1 MDDSSIR
8 PMAHS
13 QSNPIYA
20 AAGHKSESPIQETM
34 FPEIQRPDSSPSAA
48 SDAQRSRGNS
58 DAENDNAAGYRMM
71 AGRLRS
77 ASRKFETS
85 SIPVGMWHVTG
96 SLASSAPSL
105 ADIRKG
111 SYGSDGWSTEG
122 QLKEMDRRASIGR
135 RQSSSHGENGALS
148 GVTEHQRPN
157 EDDAMSDRDR
167 HTGGFE
173 ESTELKDIVD
183 KPTVHGGSG
192 SVLASKSAVVE
203 AGFQYRTDPFENGYQ
218 FPPKHT
224 WSEATVIGLKAF
236 WKFSITPLGFL
247 VVLYGCNVVAWGGM
261 LFLLLCNASPVM
273 CSPTCNDINSP
284 RRVWVEIDSQ
294 IINALF
300 CVTGFG
306 LIPWRFRD
314 LYYLLKYR
322 LQKDELSLR
331 RLAGI
336 HRNWFRLEG
345 SSKLPITI
353 GPENVQAESPNF
365 PPNAVPY
372 PLDSIPNAPLTGNR
386 APATS
391 LWKLDYVIWMYVWNT
406 FLQAVLSGIMWG
418 LNRYNRPSWTTG
430 LFVALACIVAALG
443 GIMVFIEG
451 KKIKGIEGVPVSD
464 EDQER
469 LKRDREM
476 GIVHF
481 NNLKDEKPKPK
492 KPKKSHPLM
501 FRRSHKAGEGV
512 ELVENIVPQSGTV
525 PTAS

>member
-1 MDDSSIR
+1 MW
-8 PMAHS
+8 
-13 QSNPIYA
+13 
-20 AAGHKSESPIQETM
+20 
-34 FPEIQRPDSSPSAA
+34 
-48 SDAQRSRGNS
+48 DA
-58 DAENDNAAGYRMM
+58 
-71 AGRLRS
+71 
-77 ASRKFETS
+77 
-85 SIPVGMWHVTG
+85 TG

-105 ADIRKG
+105 AEIRRG
-111 SYGSDGWSTEG
+111 SYGSDGWSIQG
-122 QLKEMDRRASIGR
+122 QLKERDRRASIGR
-135 RQSSSHGENGALS
+135 RQSLSHGENGALS
-148 GVTEHQRPN
+148 GVDEHPRLGETN
-157 EDDAMSDRDR
+157 EDDAMVYRER
-167 HTGGFE
+167 HTGGVE
-173 ESTELKDIVD
+173 ESTEFKDVMD
-183 KPTVHGGSG
+183 QPTVQSGSH
-192 SVLASKSAVVE
+192 SVLAPKSAAVE
-203 AGFQYRTDPFENGYQ
+203 TGFHRGTDPFENGYQ

-236 WKFSITPLGFL
+236 WKFFITPLGFI

-261 LFLLLCNASPVM
+261 LFLLLCNASPAM

-284 RRVWVEIDSQ
+284 RRIWVEIDSQ

-322 LQKDELSLR
+322 FQKDELSLR

-345 SSKLPITI
+345 SSKLPVTI
-353 GPENVQAESPNF
+353 GPQNIQVESSNIPL
-365 PPNAVPY
+365 NAVPY
-372 PLDSIPNAPLTGNR
+372 PLESVPNAPLTGNR

-443 GIMVFIEG
+443 GIMVFKEG

-464 EDQER
+464 EDRER

-481 NNLKDEKPKPK
+481 NNLKDEKPKQ
-492 KPKKSHPLM
+492 KKSHPLM
-501 FRRSHKAGEGV
+501 FRRSQKIGEDI
-512 ELVENIVPQSGTV
+512 ELVENIVVPSGNV
-525 PTAS
+525 GTASRS